1 MLLSLLGKISGF
13 FVNALY
19 LFFRLFPKENKI
31 SIFSRQADTPSEDIE
46 LLSKELEKRTKVL
59 VLCKMVPEGI
69 WKKAGYAF
77 FSVRQIKEI
86 AVSRAVVTDGHCPVT
101 GFIKNKK
108 TPVIQIW
115 HAAGAVKK
123 FGYCAI
129 GKADGYSERTA
140 ESLKMYKNLDIIFVG
155 SEACKEQM
163 APAFGYDK
171 SKCMV
176 APLPRMDKIL
186 YGSENSRERI
196 YEAYPQLKG
205 KKVILYA
212 PTFRKHADMNAYFKD
227 MASAARKQGFTLLI
241 KAHPNT
247 DTSDMPEDALL
258 AKGFS
263 CTELLSVA
271 CALVTDYSSVVF
283 ESALAGVPI
292 YLYRPDLEE
301 YEKSQGLFDIDI
313 PAYSSDSAQSVVSE
327 IAKEDHDKAALKAFA
342 LKYVDVSEN
351 NTKYMADLIISLS
364 ISRQKS

>member
-1 MLLSLLGKISGF
+1 MLLALLGKISGF
-13 FVNALY
+13 FVNAFY

-59 VLCKMVPEGI
+59 VLCKKIPEDVNG
-69 WKKAGYAF
+69 KLKFAF
-77 FSVRQIKEI
+77 FSVRQIKEL
-86 AVSRAVVTDGHCPVT
+86 AVSKAVVIDGHCPAVSL
-101 GFIKNKK
+101 IKNKK
-108 TPVIQIW
+108 TPVVQIW

-123 FGYCAI
+123 FGYCSI

-140 ESLKMYKNLDIIFVG
+140 RSLKMYKNFDVIFVG

-163 APAFGYDK
+163 APAFGCDK
-171 SKCMV
+171 SKCVV

-186 YGSENSRERI
+186 YGSENFRKRI
-196 YEAYPQLKG
+196 YEAYPALKG

-212 PTFRKHADMNAYFKD
+212 PTFRKHADMNAYFKN
-227 MASAARKQGFTLLI
+227 MADAAQEQGFLLLI
-241 KAHPNT
+241 KAHENT
-247 DTSDMPEDALL
+247 DTSDMPENALL

-263 CTELLSVA
+263 CTELLSVSDA
-271 CALVTDYSSVVF
+271 MVTDYSSVVF

-301 YEKSQGLFDIDI
+301 YKERQGLFDIDI
-313 PAYSSDSAQSVVSE
+313 PAYSSDSAQSIVSE
-327 IAKEDHDKAALKAFA
+327 IAKEDYDKAALKAFA
-342 LKYVDVSEN
+342 LKYVDISEN
-351 NTKYMADLIISLS
+351 NTKHMADLIISLS